1 MQDGIQDPNV
11 LAAIVF
17 GLVFVYFIWTW
28 DNKRKRNRGSD
39 GTCPAGFGSTKES
52 NSTKNDVNEK
62 DSSDDNTHND
72 MATTKNDQKG
82 EKKFTLE
89 ELKKYKF
96 KYVGVKGVVF
106 DVSKNEMYNQG
117 ETYSVFT
124 GHDASR
130 ALAKMSLEIADVE
143 NTNISD
149 LSLSEIDTLDEW
161 YVKFEGKYNRVGIV
175 DFPKSAKRYP
185 C

>member
-1 MQDGIQDPNV
+1 MRDGIQDPNV

-28 DNKRKRNRGSD
+28 DNKRKHNRGSD
-39 GTCPAGFGSTKES
+39 GTCPAGFGSAKES
-52 NSTKNDVNEK
+52 NSTKNDINEI
-62 DSSDDNTHND
+62 DSSDNNTHKN
-72 MATTKNDQKG
+72 MTTIKNEKKG

-149 LSLSEIDTLDEW
+149 LSLSEVDTLDEW